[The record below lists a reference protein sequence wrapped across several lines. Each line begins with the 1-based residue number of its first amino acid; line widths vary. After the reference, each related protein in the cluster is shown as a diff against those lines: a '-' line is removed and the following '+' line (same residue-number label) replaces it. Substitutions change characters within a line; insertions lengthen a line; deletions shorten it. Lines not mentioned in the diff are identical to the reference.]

1 MMSLAF
7 VRDSRAV
14 LELALIG
21 KQFGKRPSDLFG
33 IVDRGVAL
41 DFDRLCSQRLLFF
54 DLECKQREAEALHS
68 NSSGANAPPQFR
80 GSSDEV
86 GGLIPEAKPN

>member
-1 MMSLAF
+1 MMPLDF
-7 VRDSRAV
+7 VRSSRAV

-41 DFDRLCSQRLLFF
+41 DFDRLCSTRLLLF
-54 DLECKQREAEALHS
+54 DLEAKQREAEAFSS
-68 NSSGANAPPQFR
+68 NPSGAHAPSPFQNQ
-80 GSSDEV
+80 SDEV
-86 GGLIPEAKPN
+86 GRLFSEQSN